1 MKKILFALLVVI
13 VMAVSAQAATFTE
26 TQVGGD
32 TTGSIAVTVQ
42 KFYNAGIDPDTQVV
56 IGWQRAIKVVY
67 ETRDS
72 SGAVI
77 RSGSVDI
84 DYNGLTA
91 GQKAYVDGI
100 ITKAITAAKAQATI
114 N

>member
-1 MKKILFALLVVI
+1 MKKILFTLI
-13 VMAVSAQAATFTE
+13 VSIFMAGAAYSASFTE

-42 KFYNAGIDPDTQVV
+42 KFYNSAINPDTQVV
-56 IGWQRAIKVVY
+56 YGWQRAIKVFF

-72 SGAVI
+72 GGVVI
-77 RSGSVDI
+77 RSRSVDI
-84 DYNGLTA
+84 DYDGLTA

-100 ITKAITAAKAQATI
+100 ITKAIAAAKAQAAI
-114 N
+114 Q

>member
-1 MKKILFALLVVI
+1 MKKVLFALLVVA
-13 VMAVSAQAATFTE
+13 VMAMTAHAATLTE

-32 TTGSIAVTVQ
+32 TAGSIAVTVQ
-42 KFYNAGIDPDTQVV
+42 KSYNPTINPDTQVAY
-56 IGWQRAIKVVY
+56 GWQRAIKVFY

-72 SGAVI
+72 GGVVI

-84 DYNGLTA
+84 DYNSLTA

-100 ITKAITAAKAQATI
+100 ITKAIAAAKIQAAI
-114 N
+114 Q

>member
-1 MKKILFALLVVI
+1 MKKFLLAILITMFMVAT
-13 VMAVSAQAATFTE
+13 AHAATFTE
-26 TQVGGD
+26 SQVGGD
-32 TTGSIAVTVQ
+32 TTGAIAVMVQ
-42 KFYNAGIDPDTQVV
+42 KYYNPTINPDTQAAY
-56 IGWQRAIKVVY
+56 GWQRVIKVSY

-72 SGAVI
+72 NGVVI

-100 ITKAITAAKAQATI
+100 ITKAIAAAKTQAGI
-114 N
+114 Q

>member
-1 MKKILFALLVVI
+1 MKKFLFALLV
-13 VMAVSAQAATFTE
+13 MAFTAMTAHAATFTE
-26 TQVGGD
+26 SQVGGD

-42 KFYNAGIDPDTQVV
+42 KFYNPTINPDTQVAY
-56 IGWQRAIKVVY
+56 GWQRAIKVFY

-72 SGAVI
+72 GGVVI

-84 DYNGLTA
+84 DYNALTA

-100 ITKAITAAKAQATI
+100 ITKAIAAAKAQAEI
-114 N
+114 Q